1 MLLAAKETVELPW
14 LADHQ
19 KHFNDAIATDRC
31 PHALLIYG
39 GQGTGR
45 RALARLIAEQRLGNP
60 LDENEQHP
68 DFREIMPEVDMPDF
82 VPKGGRA
89 PKKSISVD
97 QARELIEFLRLT
109 SHQRGFKV
117 AAVYP
122 ADKMTQSAANSFLK
136 TLEEPPPNTLIIL
149 VCEKITSLP
158 ATIVSRCQH
167 IRVAPP
173 TSEQGVD

>member
-14 LADHQ
+14 LAEHQ
-19 KHFNDAIATDRC
+19 QHFNDAIATDRC

-82 VPKGGRA
+82 VP
-89 PKKSISVD
+89 
-97 QARELIEFLRLT
+97 
-109 SHQRGFKV
+109 
-117 AAVYP
+117 
-122 ADKMTQSAANSFLK
+122 
-136 TLEEPPPNTLIIL
+136 
-149 VCEKITSLP
+149 
-158 ATIVSRCQH
+158 
-167 IRVAPP
+167 
-173 TSEQGVD
+173 